1 MRGMQS
7 EIHCFT
13 HSGHEPT
20 KSRKCSQSRKRMC
33 GLQVSILAGSARKG
47 TFGLPAA
54 SSPRD
59 SVGARRPRHLP
70 CTDALRRACDS
81 AAAAQGATSAG
92 HRCLRALATHAA
104 CRTVPGAAHIGK
116 PMYPG
121 TLPGARRSGWNC
133 RACAHA
139 RGRRMTARGAP
150 AGSGPPASSRLGA
163 PPRTASAAAGA
174 ERGRSTPS
182 DDAGRSAAAASD
194 ALNPRAQPG
203 LAADELPPPS
213 PAEAGLVPG
222 PPPSWVPALA
232 VTRERMDLRC
242 PRGGRL
248 VLYAR
253 AQAELFAWFGE
264 CARWDGMVQRVTVF
278 EARARAAPP
287 RLFFGLLHHAPA
299 TAHAPLRTRS
309 RRRWSHACI
318 EAAAELQECSHHAV
332 SAAVPTRRGDR
343 MRPAQ
348 CLFAQPYSTPA
359 RMAPRLRL
367 SLEGC
372 AAVAPD
378 GASGAA
384 QRPAAP
390 RRRTTHGRS
399 CARCASSTAAG
410 ATACASA
417 ARARARAA
425 RRRPLVRPRPLARAC
440 SGARPCPG
448 SALGPDCSMGPLP
461 LALLH
466 PPPQC
471 RMPCRMTYAT
481 DKTPSMQPGL
491 TRARG
496 RRRGRGGRAAQHGRG
511 ARRAQRGDLLCGRA
525 PGRAAAP
532 RRAGLDPTLPYPTLC
547 RSGAPYQ
554 SRSNTQPMPHI

>member
-1 MRGMQS
+1 VQPIKKEDVWPAGEHPGGLSTQGHLRAAGRVQPARLRGCAPPKTSTLHRCAAPCLRQCCCGTGRDQRWAQVPACTG
-7 EIHCFT
+7 HPRRVPHGTWRGT
-13 HSGHEPT
+13 HWQAHVPWHA
-20 KSRKCSQSRKRMC
+20 SR
-33 GLQVSILAGSARKG
+33 SA
-47 TFGLPAA
+47 
-54 SSPRD
+54 
-59 SVGARRPRHLP
+59 
-70 CTDALRRACDS
+70 ALRLELPRLRTCSRAAYD
-81 AAAAQGATSAG
+81 GP
-92 HRCLRALATHAA
+92 R
-104 CRTVPGAAHIGK
+104 RT
-116 PMYPG
+116 
-121 TLPGARRSGWNC
+121 
-133 RACAHA
+133 
-139 RGRRMTARGAP
+139 GRER
-150 AGSGPPASSRLGA
+150 PPASSRLGA